1 MQRLFDIVTD
11 SCADMTEEYYET
23 NAVERVKLGFT
34 MQNVNYG
41 GEDGEKITEKEFYDK
56 LRGGALPT
64 TYQVTCES
72 AKTHIE
78 RLLKRGRDVLVIA
91 FSSGLSG
98 TCDSFRLAAKQ
109 LSAAYKNRKIYVVD
123 SLCASMGEGLLL
135 DYVIKKADGGATIEE
150 TRDYAERL
158 KGNIRHLF
166 TVNNLFHLK
175 RGGRV
180 SPMTAIVGSILKIKP
195 VMRVDERG
203 KLVATGKAMGRK
215 KALQTL
221 VDTALKT
228 HDLAVGDPVFISHGD
243 CMEDAEYVRF
253 LIQTA
258 LPQNPVTVGYIGSV
272 IGAHAGDGT
281 LAVFYK
287 GKNR

>member
-11 SCADMTEEYYET
+11 SCADMPEAYYAEKG
-23 NAVERVKLGFT
+23 VERVKLGFT

-41 GEDGEKITEKEFYDK
+41 GEDGEQITEKEFYDK
-56 LRGGALPT
+56 LRGGALPS
-64 TYQVTCES
+64 TYQVTFES
-72 AKTHIE
+72 AKARIE
-78 RLLKRGRDVLVIA
+78 RVLKRGRDVLVIA

-98 TCDSFRLAAKQ
+98 TCDSFYLAATQ

-135 DYVIKKADGGATIEE
+135 DYVIEKADGGATIEE
-150 TRDYAERL
+150 TREFAENL

-203 KLVATGKAMGRK
+203 KLVVTGKAMGRK

-221 VDTALKT
+221 VDTLIKT
-228 HDLAVGDPVFISHGD
+228 HDLAVGEPIFISHAD
-243 CMEDAEYVRF
+243 CLDDAEYVRS
-253 LIQTA
+253 LILAA
-258 LPQNPVTVGYIGSV
+258 LPHNPVTVAYIGAV